1 MNLWIEVPLTDATP
15 SPTADV
21 YCVDASEVVSEPS
34 DTWKVWNCIRNMCEN
49 HPKVGAGEFFIFF
62 FCDLCECGGFTP
74 IPWNECVPFV
84 GGDNTSDFL
93 SVLIQNSP

>member
-1 MNLWIEVPLTDATP
+1 MYTVWTRVKLSVNRQILGRCGI
-15 SPTADV
+15 
-21 YCVDASEVVSEPS
+21 VSETCARITPRLELVS
-34 DTWKVWNCIRNMCEN
+34 
-49 HPKVGAGEFFIFF
+49 FFIFF